1 MPAPQLS
8 DNDIFAIRC
17 DAADRGDCD
26 LSRLCSEAL
35 WGTTEQ
41 RALAKRKLRK
51 VVAS

>member
-1 MPAPQLS
+1 MPAPLLS

-17 DAADRGDCD
+17 RAAESGDCD
-26 LSRLCSEAL
+26 LSRTCSEAL

-41 RALAKRKLRK
+41 RAQAKRKLRK